1 MDSLSAE
8 NYQIL
13 EQGILLLE
21 SISNESYER
30 KHANMDASIG
40 GHFRHILE
48 HYELFWEG
56 LKTGHIDYDNRKR
69 NRELETDRM
78 FAISALNDSRSR
90 FQNETFSLDS
100 LTISQN
106 NNPMEEV
113 SVVQSSVN
121 RELKF
126 LVSHTVH
133 HYAIISILVKL
144 DGGAIP
150 EGFGFSPATLFAK
163 AVEKN

>member
-8 NYQIL
+8 NCQIL

-30 KHANMDASIG
+30 KHEPMDASIG
-40 GHFRHILE
+40 EHFRHILE

-69 NRELETDRM
+69 NPKLESDRL
-78 FAISALNDSRSR
+78 FAITSLFDCTAK
-90 FQNETFSLDS
+90 FQNESFSLET

-106 NNPMEEV
+106 NNPKE
-113 SVVQSSVN
+113 SVPMILSSLN

-144 DGGAIP
+144 DGGNLP
-150 EGFGFSPATLFAK
+150 EGFGFSPSTLFAK
-163 AVEKN
+163 TAERT